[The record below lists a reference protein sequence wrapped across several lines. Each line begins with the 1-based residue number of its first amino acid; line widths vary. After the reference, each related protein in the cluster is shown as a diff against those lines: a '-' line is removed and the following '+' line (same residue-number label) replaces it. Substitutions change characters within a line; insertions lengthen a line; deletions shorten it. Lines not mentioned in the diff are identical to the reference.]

1 MTKLRFSIKIYR
13 NITVFGVKEM
23 KYGAYIIG
31 CSNCG
36 EEVCAAS
43 GRISTQSGTAL
54 EIFERSHDKEKNKN
68 LINKVTKSGH
78 TSTIEHIFFN
88 LAFENVSV
96 VVEQF
101 MIEFRLA
108 SFTVKSRRYVDFTD
122 CGYHIPDFKCE
133 ADKEAYTNAMDK
145 LFSAYAF
152 LTEKG
157 VPKEDARFVLPY
169 CFYSNFLCS
178 LNGREM
184 VNVLTAMIYG
194 RGRKIKEIYEIG
206 LSLLEQCREY
216 APGVFSDFEL
226 KGAKYNDEPDF
237 EIPADT
243 EISASEEICE
253 ILSVTP
259 DGEKNIARC
268 ALIEKGDYSAD
279 SIEKIVSSKDNVKK
293 ILGALVKSS
302 RPRALESYNCTV
314 RFNGVSLSTLTH
326 FARHRMQNI
335 CIPNLI
341 KADRNNY
348 VLPETVKND
357 SELAEIYNDAFT
369 IMKELYASLKAKG
382 YSEDVLIYCVLSGNT
397 VDIVTTMNARELM
410 LFFRLRSCTRAQW
423 EIQIFAND
431 FLKKLREISP
441 DLFSLYGPSCYVLG
455 YCPEG
460 KMTCGRANEIKELF
474 ANM

>member
-1 MTKLRFSIKIYR
+1 
-13 NITVFGVKEM
+13 M

-31 CSNCG
+31 CTDCG

-54 EIFERSHDKEKNKN
+54 EIFERSHDKEKNSK

-88 LAFENVSV
+88 IAFENVSV

-108 SFTVKSRRYVDFTD
+108 SFTVKSRRYVDFAD
-122 CGYHIPDFKCE
+122 CGYHIPEFNSED
-133 ADKEAYTNAMDK
+133 DKNSYITAMDK
-145 LFSAYAF
+145 LFSAYAK
-152 LTEKG
+152 LTEGG

-194 RGRKIKEIYEIG
+194 RGKKIKEIYDLG

-216 APGVFSDFEL
+216 APGVFTDFEL

-237 EIPADT
+237 SFDVEEEKPSST
-243 EISASEEICE
+243 EVCQ

-259 DGEKNIARC
+259 DGEKNVARC
-268 ALIEKGDYSAD
+268 ALIEKGDYTAD
-279 SIEKIVSSKDNVKK
+279 SIEKIIESEENVKK
-293 ILGALVKSS
+293 ILKALVYSS

-326 FARHRMQNI
+326 FARHRIQNI

-341 KADRNNY
+341 NADRDNY
-348 VLPETVKND
+348 CLPETIKANKD
-357 SELAEIYNDAFT
+357 LLDTYNDAFST
-369 IMKELYASLKAKG
+369 MKELYSDLRAKG
-382 YSEDVLIYCVLSGNT
+382 YDNNVLIYCVLSGNT

-423 EIQIFAND
+423 EIQIYAND
-431 FLKKLREISP
+431 LLKKLRALSP

-460 KMTCGRANEIKELF
+460 KMTCGRASEIKELF
-474 ANM
+474 TDM

>member
-1 MTKLRFSIKIYR
+1 
-13 NITVFGVKEM
+13 M

-31 CSNCG
+31 CTDCG

-78 TSTIEHIFFN
+78 TSTVEHIFFN
-88 LAFENVSV
+88 IAFENVSV

-108 SFTVKSRRYVDFTD
+108 SFTVKSRRYVDFSD
-122 CGYHIPDFKCE
+122 CGYLVPDFKCHK
-133 ADKEAYTNAMDK
+133 DKEKYISTMDK
-145 LFSAYAF
+145 LFSAYSY
-152 LTEKG
+152 LTEKD

-206 LSLLEQCREY
+206 LSLLDQCREY
-216 APGVFSDFEL
+216 APGVFTDFEL
-226 KGAKYNDEPDF
+226 KGTKYNDEPDF
-237 EIPADT
+237 DIPADENIIPST
-243 EISASEEICE
+243 DYCE

-268 ALIEKGDYSAD
+268 ALIEKGDHSAD
-279 SIEKIVSSKDNVKK
+279 SIEKIVSSKMNVKK
-293 ILGALVKSS
+293 ILNALVKSS

-348 VLPETVKND
+348 ALPETIKNNT
-357 SELAEIYNDAFT
+357 ELSAIYNESFDA
-369 IMKELYASLKAKG
+369 MKELYAYLKAEG
-382 YSEDVLIYCVLSGNT
+382 YNENVLIYCVLSGNT

-423 EIQIFAND
+423 EIQIYAND
-431 FLKKLREISP
+431 LLRQLRKISP
-441 DLFSLYGPSCYVLG
+441 DLFSFYGPSCYVLG

-460 KMTCGRANEIKELF
+460 KMTCGRASEIKELF
-474 ANM
+474 ADM

>member
-1 MTKLRFSIKIYR
+1 
-13 NITVFGVKEM
+13 M

-54 EIFERSHDKEKNKN
+54 EIFYRSHDREKNKN

-78 TSTIEHIFFN
+78 TSTVEHIFFN
-88 LAFENVSV
+88 IAFENVSV

-108 SFTVKSRRYVDFTD
+108 SFTVKSRRYVDFSD
-122 CGYHIPDFKCE
+122 CGYHIPEFKCDE
-133 ADKEAYTNAMDK
+133 DKDKYIAVMDK
-145 LFSAYAF
+145 LFKTYSY
-152 LTEKG
+152 LTEKD

-184 VNVLTAMIYG
+184 INVITAMIYG

-216 APGVFSDFEL
+216 APGVFADFEL

-237 EIPADT
+237 DIPKDENIIPST
-243 EISASEEICE
+243 EICE

-279 SIEKIVSSKDNVKK
+279 TIEKIVSSKENIKK
-293 ILGALVKSS
+293 ILASLVGSS

-326 FARHRMQNI
+326 FARHRMQSI

-341 KADRNNY
+341 KADRNSI
-348 VLPETVKND
+348 VFPEILHDNEKLSDV
-357 SELAEIYNDAFT
+357 YNDAYES
-369 IMKELYASLKAKG
+369 MKELYIYLKNKG
-382 YSEDVLIYCVLSGNT
+382 YDENVLIYCVLSGNT
-397 VDIVTTMNARELM
+397 IDIVTTMNARELM

-431 FLKKLREISP
+431 LLKKLRKISP

-460 KMTCGRANEIKELF
+460 KMTCGRAQEIKSLF
-474 ANM
+474 SEI

>member
-1 MTKLRFSIKIYR
+1 
-13 NITVFGVKEM
+13 M

-31 CSNCG
+31 CSDCN
-36 EEVCAAS
+36 EEVCAAA

-54 EIFERSHDKEKNKN
+54 EIFERSHDKEKNTK

-78 TSTIEHIFFN
+78 TSTVEHIFFN
-88 LAFENVSV
+88 IAFENVSV

-122 CGYHIPDFKCE
+122 CGYLVPDFKSE
-133 ADKEAYTNAMDK
+133 EDKARYISVMDK
-145 LFSAYAF
+145 MFSAYAQ
-152 LTEKG
+152 LSEKN

-178 LNGREM
+178 LGGREM

-194 RGRKIKEIYEIG
+194 RGRKIKEIYNLG
-206 LSLLEQCREY
+206 LSLLEQCRQY
-216 APGVFSDFEL
+216 APGVFTDFEIR
-226 KGAKYNDEPDF
+226 GAKYNDE
-237 EIPADT
+237 T
-243 EISASEEICE
+243 EFGFPTEDEHISSDEICQ

-259 DGEKNIARC
+259 DGEKNVARC
-268 ALIEKGDYSAD
+268 ALIEKGNYSPD
-279 SIEKIVSSKDNVKK
+279 TIEKIVSSDENVKK
-293 ILGALVKSS
+293 ILGALATSK

-326 FARHRMQNI
+326 FARHRIQNI

-348 VLPETVKND
+348 VLPETVKAD
-357 SELAEIYNDAFT
+357 SELTAIYNEAFSQ
-369 IMKELYASLKAKG
+369 MQALYNDLKAKG
-382 YSEDVLIYCVLSGNT
+382 YDDNVLIYCVLSGNT
-397 VDIVTTMNARELM
+397 LDIVTTMNARELM

-423 EIQIFAND
+423 EIQIYAND
-431 FLKKLREISP
+431 LLRKLRKISP

-460 KMTCGRANEIKELF
+460 KMTCGRASEIKALF
-474 ANM
+474 SEM

>member
-1 MTKLRFSIKIYR
+1 
-13 NITVFGVKEM
+13 M

-31 CSNCG
+31 CTDCG

-54 EIFERSHDKEKNKN
+54 EIFERSHDKEKNRN

-78 TSTIEHIFFN
+78 TSTIEHVFFN
-88 LAFENVSV
+88 IAFENVSV

-108 SFTVKSRRYVDFTD
+108 SFTVKSRRYVDFSD
-122 CGYHIPDFKCE
+122 CGYFVPEFKNE
-133 ADKEAYTNAMDK
+133 EDKLAYTSTIDK
-145 LFSAYAF
+145 LFSTYSY
-152 LTEKG
+152 LTENG

-194 RGRKIKEIYEIG
+194 RGRKIKEIYNLG

-216 APGVFSDFEL
+216 APGVFTDFEL
-226 KGAKYNDEPDF
+226 KGTKYNDEPEFD
-237 EIPADT
+237 IPADDN
-243 EISASEEICE
+243 ISHSDEVCE

-259 DGEKNIARC
+259 DGEKNVARC
-268 ALIEKGDYSAD
+268 ALIEKGNYSAE
-279 SIEKIVSSKDNVKK
+279 SIEKIISSKENVSK
-293 ILGALVKSS
+293 ILSALVKSS

-326 FARHRMQNI
+326 FARHRIQNI

-341 KADRNNY
+341 KADRNNF
-348 VLPETVKND
+348 VLPETIKANQKLLD
-357 SELAEIYNDAFT
+357 IYNDAFRSM
-369 IMKELYASLKAKG
+369 IELYENLKTKG
-382 YSEDVLIYCVLSGNT
+382 YDEDVLIYCVLSGNT

-423 EIQIFAND
+423 EIRIYAND
-431 FLKKLREISP
+431 LLKKLRTLSP

-460 KMTCGRANEIKELF
+460 KMTCGRASEIKKLF
-474 ANM
+474 AEM

>member
-1 MTKLRFSIKIYR
+1 
-13 NITVFGVKEM
+13 M
-23 KYGAYIIG
+23 KHGAFIIG

-43 GRISTQSGTAL
+43 GRISTQSGTTL

-88 LAFENVSV
+88 IAFENVSV

-108 SFTVKSRRYVDFTD
+108 SFTVKSRRYVDFAD
-122 CGYHIPDFKCE
+122 CGYLVPEFKCDE
-133 ADKEAYTNAMDK
+133 DKDKYVAVMDK
-145 LFSAYAF
+145 LFSAYAH

-194 RGRKIKEIYEIG
+194 RGKKIKEIYDLG
-206 LSLLEQCREY
+206 VSLLEQCREY
-216 APGVFSDFEL
+216 APGVFTDFEL
-226 KGAKYNDEPDF
+226 RGAKYNDEPEFD
-237 EIPADT
+237 IPAD
-243 EISASEEICE
+243 SVVVSSDEICE

-259 DGEKNIARC
+259 DGEKNVARC

-279 SIEKIVSSKDNVKK
+279 SIEKIIASDDNVRK
-293 ILGALVKSS
+293 ILSALVKSS

-314 RFNGVSLSTLTH
+314 RFNEVSLSTLTH

-341 KADRNNY
+341 KASRTNY
-348 VLPETVKND
+348 VLPETVKVD
-357 SELAEIYNDAFT
+357 MELEVIYNDSFKA
-369 IMKELYASLKAKG
+369 MQELYSYLKAKG
-382 YSEDVLIYCVLSGNT
+382 YTDNELIYCILSGNT
-397 VDIVTTMNARELM
+397 VDIATTMNARELM

-423 EIQIFAND
+423 EIQIYAND
-431 FLKKLREISP
+431 LLKKLRKISP

>member
-1 MTKLRFSIKIYR
+1 
-13 NITVFGVKEM
+13 M

-31 CSNCG
+31 CTDCG

-88 LAFENVSV
+88 IAFENVSV

-108 SFTVKSRRYVDFTD
+108 SFTVKSRRYVDFSD
-122 CGYHIPDFKCE
+122 CGYFMPEFKNE
-133 ADKEAYTNAMDK
+133 EDKAKYTTTMDK
-145 LFSAYAF
+145 MFSAYSY
-152 LTEKG
+152 LTENG

-206 LSLLEQCREY
+206 LSLLQQCREY
-216 APGVFSDFEL
+216 APGVFTDFEL
-226 KGAKYNDEPDF
+226 KGAKYIDEPEFD
-237 EIPADT
+237 IPADGDVAP
-243 EISASEEICE
+243 SAEICE

-279 SIEKIVSSKDNVKK
+279 TIEKIVSSKENVSK
-293 ILGALVKSS
+293 ILGSLVAST
-302 RPRALESYNCTV
+302 RARALESYNCTV
-314 RFNGVSLSTLTH
+314 RFNNVSLSTLTH
-326 FARHRMQNI
+326 FARHRIQNI

-341 KADRNNY
+341 KASRTNY
-348 VLPETVKND
+348 VLPETVKTD
-357 SELAEIYNDAFT
+357 EKLLEVYNDAFNGM
-369 IMKELYASLKAKG
+369 IELYGDLKVKG
-382 YSEDVLIYCVLSGNT
+382 YDANVLIYCVLSGNT
-397 VDIVTTMNARELM
+397 VDIVTTMNARELK

-423 EIQIFAND
+423 EIQIYAND
-431 FLKKLREISP
+431 FLKKLRKISP

-460 KMTCGRANEIKELF
+460 KMTCGRASEIKELF

>member
-1 MTKLRFSIKIYR
+1 
-13 NITVFGVKEM
+13 M

-31 CSNCG
+31 CSDCN
-36 EEVCAAS
+36 EEVCAAA

-54 EIFERSHDKEKNKN
+54 EIFERSHDKEKNSK
-68 LINKVTKSGH
+68 LISKVTKSGH
-78 TSTIEHIFFN
+78 TSTVEHIFFN
-88 LAFENVSV
+88 VAFENVSV

-108 SFTVKSRRYVDFTD
+108 SFTVKSRRYVDFAD
-122 CGYHIPDFKCE
+122 CGYLVPEFRSE
-133 ADKEAYTNAMDK
+133 ADKENYIKTIDK
-145 LFSAYAF
+145 LFSAYSC

-169 CFYSNFLCS
+169 CFYSNFFCS

-194 RGRKIKEIYEIG
+194 RGNKIKEIYEIG

-216 APGVFSDFEL
+216 APGVFTDFEA
-226 KGAKYNDEPDF
+226 KGAKYSDELSFDYPQD
-237 EIPADT
+237 
-243 EISASEEICE
+243 EETTTSTQLCE

-268 ALIEKGDYSAD
+268 ALIEAGSYSCD
-279 SIEKIVSSKDNVKK
+279 TVEKIVSSDENVKN
-293 ILGALVKSS
+293 ILKDLVYSS

-326 FARHRMQNI
+326 FARHRIQNI

-341 KADRNNY
+341 KADRKNY
-348 VLPETVKND
+348 VLPETIKAD
-357 SELAEIYNDAFT
+357 ADLEKIYTDAFDSMLT
-369 IMKELYASLKAKG
+369 LYSDFKANG
-382 YSEDVLIYCVLSGNT
+382 YDDDVLIYCVLSGNT
-397 VDIVTTMNARELM
+397 VDIVTTMNARELK

-423 EIQIFAND
+423 EIQIFANEL
-431 FLKKLREISP
+431 LKKLRKISP
-441 DLFSLYGPSCYVLG
+441 DLFKLYGPSCYVLG
-455 YCPEG
+455 ACPEG
-460 KMTCGRANEIKELF
+460 KMTCGRATEIKELF
-474 ANM
+474 GNI